1 MLGYFP
7 GLQPDESGRKI
18 VGPTA
23 KGSIVLMRLC
33 RPLHRRLKKCDSKFD
48 GPANDIRYIKREN
61 RSNFST
67 ANRSRVRSDCLIRLR
82 DGVPTRLCARQV
94 ALVRP

>member
-23 KGSIVLMRLC
+23 KGLIVLMRLC

-48 GPANDIRYIKREN
+48 GPANDIRYTLLR
-61 RSNFST
+61 T
-67 ANRSRVRSDCLIRLR
+67 APWSEAIVSSGFEPAC
-82 DGVPTRLCARQV
+82 
-94 ALVRP
+94 

>member
-48 GPANDIRYIKREN
+48 GPANDIRYI
-61 RSNFST
+61 
-67 ANRSRVRSDCLIRLR
+67 
-82 DGVPTRLCARQV
+82 
-94 ALVRP
+94 